1 MKEFKGLIANNKT
14 EEKILELA
22 NLANR
27 MAKDLDKMSE
37 LLAVLGKTRTYC
49 INESVEVSEN
59 FKDLFHQLSEMI
71 GKSSINLD
79 MENFIKY
86 CILEEE

>member
-1 MKEFKGLIANNKT
+1 MKEFKGLIANNQV
-14 EEKILELA
+14 EEKILDVA
-22 NLANR
+22 NLANK
-27 MAKDLDKMSE
+27 MSKDLEIMRESLSIIGE
-37 LLAVLGKTRTYC
+37 TRTWC
-49 INESVEVSEN
+49 ISDSVEVSEN

-71 GKSSINLD
+71 GKSSANLD

>member
-1 MKEFKGLIANNKT
+1 MKEFKGLIANNKA

-22 NLANR
+22 SLANR

-37 LLAVLGKTRTYC
+37 LLSIIGETRTWC
-49 INESVEVSEN
+49 ISDSVEVSEN

-71 GKSSINLD
+71 GKSSANLD

>member
-1 MKEFKGLIANNKT
+1 MKEFKGLVANNKA
-14 EEKILELA
+14 EETILECASLA
-22 NLANR
+22 NS
-27 MAKDLDKMSE
+27 MAKDLEKMRE
-37 LLAVLGKTRTYC
+37 LLAILGKTRTYC

-59 FKDLFHQLSEMI
+59 FKDLFHQLSEMS
-71 GKSSINLD
+71 GKSSANLD

>member
-1 MKEFKGLIANNKT
+1 MKEFKGLVANNKA

-22 NLANR
+22 SLANIIS
-27 MAKDLDKMSE
+27 KDLEIISE
-37 LLAVLGKTRTYC
+37 LLSIIGETRTWC
-49 INESVEVSEN
+49 ISDNIEVSEN

-71 GKSSINLD
+71 GKSSANLD
-79 MENFIKY
+79 MERFIKY

>member
-1 MKEFKGLIANNKT
+1 MKEFKGLVANNQV
-14 EEKILELA
+14 EEKLLDVA

-37 LLAVLGKTRTYC
+37 LLTVLGKTRTYC

-71 GKSSINLD
+71 GKSSVNLD
-79 MENFIKY
+79 MESFIKY
-86 CILEEE
+86 DILEEE

>member
-1 MKEFKGLIANNKT
+1 MKEFKGLVANNQV
-14 EEKILELA
+14 EEKLLDVA

-37 LLAVLGKTRTYC
+37 LLSILGETRTRC
-49 INESVEVSEN
+49 ISDSVEVSEN

>member
-22 NLANR
+22 SLANS
-27 MAKDLDKMSE
+27 MAKDLERMRE
-37 LLAVLGKTRTYC
+37 LLATLGKTRTWC
-49 INESVEVSEN
+49 ISDSVEVSEN

-79 MENFIKY
+79 MESFIKY

>member
-1 MKEFKGLIANNKT
+1 MKEFQGLVANNQV

-22 NLANR
+22 SLANIIS
-27 MAKDLDKMSE
+27 KDLEIMRE
-37 LLAVLGKTRTYC
+37 LLSIIAETRTQH
-49 INESVEVSEN
+49 ISDSVEVSEN

-71 GKSSINLD
+71 GKSSVNLD

>member
-22 NLANR
+22 SLANR

-71 GKSSINLD
+71 GKSSVNLD
-79 MENFIKY
+79 MESFIKY
-86 CILEEE
+86 DILEEE

>member
-22 NLANR
+22 SLANIIS
-27 MAKDLDKMSE
+27 KDLEIMRE
-37 LLAVLGKTRTYC
+37 LLSIIGETRTRC
-49 INESVEVSEN
+49 ISDSVEVSEN

-71 GKSSINLD
+71 RKSSVNLD
-79 MENFIKY
+79 MESFIKY
-86 CILEEE
+86 DILEEE

>member
-1 MKEFKGLIANNKT
+1 MKEFEGLIANNKT

-22 NLANR
+22 SLANR

-37 LLAVLGKTRTYC
+37 LLSIIGETRTWC
-49 INESVEVSEN
+49 ISDSVEVSEN

>member
-1 MKEFKGLIANNKT
+1 MKKWKNLIASNQV
-14 EEKILELA
+14 EEQILDYASKASKMSKE
-22 NLANR
+22 
-27 MAKDLDKMSE
+27 LDKMSE

-71 GKSSINLD
+71 GKSSVNLD
-79 MENFIKY
+79 MERFIKY
-86 CILEEE
+86 DILEEE

>member
-1 MKEFKGLIANNKT
+1 MKEFKGLIANNKA

-22 NLANR
+22 SLANR

-71 GKSSINLD
+71 GKSSVNLD
-79 MENFIKY
+79 MERFIKY
-86 CILEEE
+86 DILEEE

>member
-1 MKEFKGLIANNKT
+1 MKEFKGLVANNQV
-14 EEKILELA
+14 EEKLLDVA

-37 LLAVLGKTRTYC
+37 LLSIIGETRTRC
-49 INESVEVSEN
+49 ISDSVEVSED

-71 GKSSINLD
+71 GKSSANLD

-86 CILEEE
+86 SILEEE

>member
-1 MKEFKGLIANNKT
+1 MKEFQGLVASNQV
-14 EEKILELA
+14 EETILECASLA
-22 NLANR
+22 NS
-27 MAKDLDKMSE
+27 MAKDLEKMSE

-71 GKSSINLD
+71 GKSSVNLD
-79 MENFIKY
+79 MESFIKY
-86 CILEEE
+86 DILEEE

>member
-1 MKEFKGLIANNKT
+1 MKEFQGLVANNQV
-14 EEKILELA
+14 EEKLLDVA

-37 LLAVLGKTRTYC
+37 LLADLGKTRTYC

-59 FKDLFHQLSEMI
+59 FKDLFYQLSETI
-71 GKSSINLD
+71 GESSVNLD
-79 MENFIKY
+79 MESFIKY
-86 CILEEE
+86 DILEEE